1 MAHGRMRATP
11 VPDAAT
17 QRIVHHP
24 WCWWQW
30 DSLETPSAVTQ
41 QELLS
46 RWGRPAGAALA
57 ALLVVAVI
65 GQMLP
70 DGVGAVLLAL
80 LAGAA
85 AGAFAAWRISRPVAP
100 PPSVPAP
107 TLVPPPQR
115 RTLTDLTAFMEAL
128 PEAALLIDRD
138 GRIAVSNPE
147 ARRQLKFE
155 AEGLRLSSILRH
167 PEILDAAQA
176 AAEEGVSRVVEYENA
191 APVEEH
197 FRVYAAPIEWGD
209 NTAALLIFHD
219 QTSQIMTERMRADFL
234 ANASHE
240 LKTPVTS
247 LSLLIETL
255 EGAARED
262 AGAQGRFLPMMGVQ
276 VDRMKRLIDD
286 LLSLSKIELN
296 EHVPP
301 SDRADLAVVV
311 REAMDAVAPIARDR
325 SVTFEVVGDEAM
337 AMVVGERF
345 QLVQVAQNLID
356 NAVKYSPDG
365 GAVRIE
371 IGTAEGREAAA
382 DRAGRQW
389 PNAGRTAILSPPPT
403 AGRSYAYLRVSDS
416 GPGIPMRHLPRLS
429 ERFFRVERDQGAEKT
444 GTGLGL
450 AIVKHIVNRHR
461 GGFVVESEPGRGSAF
476 AIYLERARP
485 GR

>member
-1 MAHGRMRATP
+1 M
-11 VPDAAT
+11 
-17 QRIVHHP
+17 
-24 WCWWQW
+24 
-30 DSLETPSAVTQ
+30 TQ
-41 QELLS
+41 QEILT
-46 RWGRPAGAALA
+46 RWGRPAAALVAGGLVLALLMALPDGAGAWLA
-57 ALLVVAVI
+57 ALL
-65 GQMLP
+65 L
-70 DGVGAVLLAL
+70 
-80 LAGAA
+80 GAA
-85 AGAFAAWRISRPVAP
+85 GGGFAVWRWRAGTAASPPTVAP
-100 PPSVPAP
+100 APPAEE
-107 TLVPPPQR
+107 R
-115 RTLTDLTAFMEAL
+115 KALTDLTTFMAAL
-128 PEAALLIDRD
+128 PEAALLVDRD
-138 GRIAVSNPE
+138 GRVAVSNPE

-155 AEGLRLSSILRH
+155 AEGLRLSSILRD
-167 PEILDAAQA
+167 PKILDAAQA
-176 AAEEGVSRVVEYENA
+176 AAEAGASRVVEYENP

-209 NTAALLIFHD
+209 DTAALLIFHD

-255 EGAARED
+255 SGAARED

-276 VDRMKRLIDD
+276 VERMKRLIDD

-301 SDRADLAVVV
+301 SDRADLSAVV
-311 REAMDAVAPIARDR
+311 REAIDAVAPIAAERG
-325 SVTFEVVGDEAM
+325 VKIEIVGDAG
-337 AMVVGERF
+337 AALVVGERF

-365 GAVRIE
+365 GVVHIE
-371 IGTAEGREAAA
+371 IGAADGREAVA
-382 DRAGRQW
+382 DKAGRQW
-389 PNAGRTAILSPPPT
+389 PGAGRTALLSPPPA
-403 AGRSYAYLRVSDS
+403 AGRSYAFLRVSDA

-461 GGFVVESEPGRGSAF
+461 GGFIVESEPGRGSAF
-476 AIYLERARP
+476 AVYLERARP
-485 GR
+485 TR

>member
-1 MAHGRMRATP
+1 MRRTEAFD
-11 VPDAAT
+11 VPEAPREAPDVQGGAALS
-17 QRIVHHP
+17 R
-24 WCWWQW
+24 
-30 DSLETPSAVTQ
+30 E
-41 QELLS
+41 ELLT
-46 RWGRPAGAALA
+46 RWARPAGAGLAGLLALGVASRVLPAEAGAVAA
-57 ALLVVAVI
+57 ALLV
-65 GQMLP
+65 G
-70 DGVGAVLLAL
+70 
-80 LAGAA
+80 AGAGAYA
-85 AGAFAAWRISRPVAP
+85 ALRWRPAPPAAAAAPAPVAP
-100 PPSVPAP
+100 PED
-107 TLVPPPQR
+107 R
-115 RTLTDLTAFMEAL
+115 RQLADLAAFLEAL

-176 AAEEGVSRVVEYENA
+176 AAESGASRAVEYENA

-197 FRVYAAPIEWGD
+197 FRVYAAPIAWGEHV
-209 NTAALLIFHD
+209 AALLIFHD
-219 QTSQIMTERMRADFL
+219 QTTQIMTERMRADFL

-255 EGAARED
+255 SGAARED
-262 AGAQGRFLPMMGVQ
+262 AGARDRFLPMMGVQ

-301 SDRADLAVVV
+301 SDRADLGAVV
-311 REAMDAVAPIARDR
+311 REALEAVSPIARDR
-325 SVTFEVVGDEAM
+325 KVTIEVAGDGGA
-337 AMVVGERF
+337 VIGDRF

-365 GAVRIE
+365 GVVRVE
-371 IGTAEGREAAA
+371 IGAAEGREAAA
-382 DRAGRQW
+382 DKAGRQW
-389 PNAGRTAILSPPPT
+389 AAAGRTALLSPPPT

-429 ERFFRVERDQGAEKT
+429 ERFFRVEREQAAEKT

-476 AIYLERARP
+476 AIYLERAPAPR
-485 GR
+485 